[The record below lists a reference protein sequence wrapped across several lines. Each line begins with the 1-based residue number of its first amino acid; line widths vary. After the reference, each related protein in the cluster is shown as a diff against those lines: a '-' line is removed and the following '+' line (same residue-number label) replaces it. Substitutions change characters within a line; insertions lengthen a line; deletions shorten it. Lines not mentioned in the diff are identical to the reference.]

1 MKYKQGK
8 YIPKKPSK
16 YKGDPRNVV
25 YRSSWEY
32 KFMLWCDN
40 STSVTEWG
48 SEEIA
53 IPYISPVDGKRHRY
67 YPDFYVKVNNKK
79 YMVEVKPARQTR
91 RPKPRKKVTK
101 SYLYECKTYEVNQ
114 AKWKAASEWC
124 KDRQVE
130 FKIVTEKE
138 LGIR

>member
-32 KFMLWCDN
+32 KFMLWCDQT
-40 STSVTEWG
+40 SSVTEWG

-53 IPYISPVDGKRHRY
+53 VPYISPLDNKRHKY

-79 YMVEVKPARQTR
+79 YMVEVKPAKQKKE
-91 RPKPRKKVTK
+91 PKIQKKVTK
-101 SYLYECKTYEVNQ
+101 RYITEVVTYARNQ
-114 AKWKAASEWC
+114 AKWNAAKEFC
-124 KDRQVE
+124 KDYGWE
-130 FKIVTEKE
+130 FMLITEKE
-138 LGIR
+138 LKV